1 MLKRSPSF
9 FRVLADDAD
18 GRDGVGGAGGKGR
31 GAVEHVVQ
39 PGEPGLVHG
48 ELRQRVLDDAVL
60 DGALGELA
68 AQLGVLRDGDA
79 AVIDDDAG
87 AGSLETSGEGL
98 DNGLFFA
105 QYLSIRHFL
114 EFHLRQYS

>member
-1 MLKRSPSF
+1 MKAGLDVEAVAQLL
-9 FRVLADDAD
+9 RVLADDAD

-60 DGALGELA
+60 DELGALGELA

-105 QYLSIRHFL
+105 QYLSIPAF
-114 EFHLRQYS
+114 S